1 MLNVNTISV
10 KAEDENPEYKGFN
23 SKAEKN
29 VNFLAKKLIASS
41 YTPPGTEEDDHSLEL
56 VRTLSDMSSIPGL
69 NTFQGSVDSRLDPN
83 NSEFDS
89 KLWVKNFRKI
99 LDSDPEHFRHSSL
112 GVAYRNLRARGIAS
126 NSDFQ
131 KTVFNYPY
139 KLFSEFFTN
148 HITEGNNSKYFDIL
162 KPMDGLIKPGTLTV
176 VLGRPGAGCSTFLKS
191 VSSHTYGFKID
202 ENSKISY
209 DGLTAKDIENHYRGE
224 VTYSAELDH
233 HFPNLTVGQTL
244 LFAATLRTPQN
255 RIPGVSREQYAE
267 HIRDVYMATYGLLH
281 TKDTKVGN
289 DFVRGVSGGERKR
302 VSIAEVSL
310 CGSKIQCWDNAT
322 RGLDAATALEFVRAL
337 KTSAVVLDTTQLIA
351 TYQCSQDTYN
361 LFDNVIVLYE
371 GYQIYFGPGTKAKSY
386 FENMGYECPSRQTTA
401 DFLTSI
407 TSPSERTVRK
417 EWFAPVPKTPKE
429 FSDYWKNSKEHQELT
444 SEIDKYLE
452 KCENKEN
459 CQEFCASRVAQKS
472 KRSRKSSSHTLSFDM
487 QIKEVCRREYW
498 RIMSDPTVTILIVG
512 VNIIMGLLL
521 SSLFFNLHPDTNSF
535 YYRAS
540 SMFFAIL
547 VNAFGSILELITM
560 FEAKLIVEKH
570 KKYALYRPAADAI
583 ASLIVSLPAKLVTSI
598 GFNVIYYFMLNYRRE
613 PGRFFFYWLCS
624 LLSQFSCSHIFRV
637 VGCFFSTLSESMT
650 PTAIILMGLVM
661 YTGFVIPTPTMPGWS
676 RWINY
681 IDPIAYTFES
691 LLTNE
696 FDGRRFECSSYIPNY
711 KDVPL
716 DYRSCNAIS
725 AIPGYDYINGTDYIF
740 VAYGYSNANR
750 WRNIGIAFAFT
761 FFFLA
766 VYLSIVEFSK
776 EAAGK
781 GEVIIFQRSTLRK
794 LKKEMKLMNY
804 AAQKDI
810 ENGLNN
816 EKPAGILID
825 SEHNKEDNYN
835 MDGLEG
841 GNEIFH
847 WRNVCYD
854 IQIKKETRR
863 ILDHVDGWVKPGT
876 LTALMGASGA
886 GKTTLLDVLANRV
899 TMGVVY
905 GSILVNGRLRSTSF
919 QRSTGYAQQQDI
931 HLQTS
936 TVREALK
943 FSAYL
948 RRDENISKEE
958 KDEYVE
964 KVINTLEMNSYADA
978 IVGISGEGL
987 NVEQRKRLTIGVELV
1002 AKPQLLLFLDE
1013 PTSGLDSQTSWSV
1026 CQLMRKLANNGQAI
1040 LCTIHQPSA
1049 RLLQEFDRMLLLQ
1062 RDGQT
1067 VYFGDLGRNCQ
1078 HMIDYFERYGASPCP
1093 AEANPAEWMLD
1104 VIGAAPGSHAEK
1116 DYHKVW
1122 LESPERQI
1130 VLQTLNEMEKE
1141 LVKLPVSE
1149 LPHADNEFASSY
1161 FTQYL
1166 VVTKRVLQQYYRTLS
1181 YIWSKLLLLVLTS
1194 LFNGFTFFNS
1204 GTSQQG
1210 LQNQMLAVFMFT
1222 VNCNSLQSQY
1232 LPNYMYQRDIYEV
1245 RERPSKTFHW
1255 SAFIL
1260 AQITAEI
1267 PWNIFA
1273 GTLGFF
1279 CWYYPVGLYKN
1290 AIASDTVALRGAY
1303 TWLSIIGLTIYGCTL
1318 GQLCIAGADTM
1329 DNAAN
1334 MASMF
1339 FSFSLNFC
1347 GVLKYPTG
1355 FWQFMYRCS
1364 PFTYWIGGILS
1375 AALKDTNVVCS
1386 SSEFVDVVSPS
1397 GVTCGEF
1404 SYKPRPYVD

>member
-1 MLNVNTISV
+1 
-10 KAEDENPEYKGFN
+10 
-23 SKAEKN
+23 
-29 VNFLAKKLIASS
+29 
-41 YTPPGTEEDDHSLEL
+41 
-56 VRTLSDMSSIPGL
+56 
-69 NTFQGSVDSRLDPN
+69 
-83 NSEFDS
+83 
-89 KLWVKNFRKI
+89 
-99 LDSDPEHFRHSSL
+99 
-112 GVAYRNLRARGIAS
+112 
-126 NSDFQ
+126 
-131 KTVFNYPY
+131 
-139 KLFSEFFTN
+139 
-148 HITEGNNSKYFDIL
+148 
-162 KPMDGLIKPGTLTV
+162 
-176 VLGRPGAGCSTFLKS
+176 
-191 VSSHTYGFKID
+191 
-202 ENSKISY
+202 
-209 DGLTAKDIENHYRGE
+209 
-224 VTYSAELDH
+224 
-233 HFPNLTVGQTL
+233 
-244 LFAATLRTPQN
+244 
-255 RIPGVSREQYAE
+255 
-267 HIRDVYMATYGLLH
+267 
-281 TKDTKVGN
+281 
-289 DFVRGVSGGERKR
+289 
-302 VSIAEVSL
+302 
-310 CGSKIQCWDNAT
+310 
-322 RGLDAATALEFVRAL
+322 
-337 KTSAVVLDTTQLIA
+337 
-351 TYQCSQDTYN
+351 
-361 LFDNVIVLYE
+361 
-371 GYQIYFGPGTKAKSY
+371 
-386 FENMGYECPSRQTTA
+386 
-401 DFLTSI
+401 
-407 TSPSERTVRK
+407 
-417 EWFAPVPKTPKE
+417 
-429 FSDYWKNSKEHQELT
+429 
-444 SEIDKYLE
+444 
-452 KCENKEN
+452 
-459 CQEFCASRVAQKS
+459 
-472 KRSRKSSSHTLSFDM
+472 
-487 QIKEVCRREYW
+487 
-498 RIMSDPTVTILIVG
+498 
-512 VNIIMGLLL
+512 
-521 SSLFFNLHPDTNSF
+521 
-535 YYRAS
+535 
-540 SMFFAIL
+540 
-547 VNAFGSILELITM
+547 
-560 FEAKLIVEKH
+560 
-570 KKYALYRPAADAI
+570 
-583 ASLIVSLPAKLVTSI
+583 
-598 GFNVIYYFMLNYRRE
+598 
-613 PGRFFFYWLCS
+613 
-624 LLSQFSCSHIFRV
+624 
-637 VGCFFSTLSESMT
+637 
-650 PTAIILMGLVM
+650 
-661 YTGFVIPTPTMPGWS
+661 
-676 RWINY
+676 
-681 IDPIAYTFES
+681 
-691 LLTNE
+691 
-696 FDGRRFECSSYIPNY
+696 
-711 KDVPL
+711 
-716 DYRSCNAIS
+716 
-725 AIPGYDYINGTDYIF
+725 
-740 VAYGYSNANR
+740 
-750 WRNIGIAFAFT
+750 
-761 FFFLA
+761 
-766 VYLSIVEFSK
+766 
-776 EAAGK
+776 
-781 GEVIIFQRSTLRK
+781 
-794 LKKEMKLMNY
+794 
-804 AAQKDI
+804 
-810 ENGLNN
+810 
-816 EKPAGILID
+816 
-825 SEHNKEDNYN
+825 
-835 MDGLEG
+835 
-841 GNEIFH
+841 
-847 WRNVCYD
+847 
-854 IQIKKETRR
+854 
-863 ILDHVDGWVKPGT
+863 
-876 LTALMGASGA
+876 MGASGA

-1040 LCTIHQPSA
+1040 LS
-1049 RLLQEFDRMLLLQ
+1049 
-1062 RDGQT
+1062 
-1067 VYFGDLGRNCQ
+1067 
-1078 HMIDYFERYGASPCP
+1078 
-1093 AEANPAEWMLD
+1093 EANPAEWMLD

-1149 LPHADNEFASSY
+1149 LPHADDEFASSY

-1166 VVTKRVLQQYYRTLS
+1166 VVTKRVLQQYYRTPS